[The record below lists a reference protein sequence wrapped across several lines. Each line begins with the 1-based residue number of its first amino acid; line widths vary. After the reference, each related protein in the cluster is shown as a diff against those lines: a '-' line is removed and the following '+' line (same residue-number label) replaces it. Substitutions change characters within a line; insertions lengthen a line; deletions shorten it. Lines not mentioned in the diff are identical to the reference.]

1 MEKKNLL
8 RVLSNDNFLILSRDL
23 VKEIGLDEAILLG
36 ELCHEQVYWE
46 TMNKLQK
53 DGTFYTTVENIE
65 KQIGLKKNKQ
75 LVILKKLKA
84 LNLIEIKY
92 HDIPRKRYIKVNV
105 FELEKIQNKYKKK
118 EKEKE
123 KTKEKIITLNKSE
136 YDIINKVFFENE
148 FSNELKNTFSEYV
161 LELKKYKNFEVTLK
175 NVRGLA
181 KSLREFKESSIEDQ
195 KKIIN
200 KSKQKRWTGF
210 YPIKKKKSL

>member
-161 LELKKYKNFEVTLK
+161 FVLKQDKDFEVNLK

-181 KSLREFKESSIEDQ
+181 KSLREFKECSIEDQ

>member
-118 EKEKE
+118 EKEK
-123 KTKEKIITLNKSE
+123 TKEKIITLNKSE
-136 YDIINKVFFENE
+136 YDIIDKVFFENE
-148 FSNELKNTFSEYV
+148 FSKELKKTFSEYV
-161 LELKKYKNFEVTLK
+161 FVLKQDKDFEV
-175 NVRGLA
+175 N
-181 KSLREFKESSIEDQ
+181 
-195 KKIIN
+195 
-200 KSKQKRWTGF
+200 
-210 YPIKKKKSL
+210 